1 MSADV
6 TDASL
11 SLLVP
16 GCNSAT
22 PLDRMAPIPKV
33 LLSSRDRPFMSL
45 NDDSRWVVEER
56 YLEIDSN
63 MYSFTFTVGVPTP
76 CLIITHAFIYKSR

>member
-33 LLSSRDRPFMSL
+33 LLSSGDRPFMLEMSPARVGREEL
-45 NDDSRWVVEER
+45 LQMSRV
-56 YLEIDSN
+56 
-63 MYSFTFTVGVPTP
+63 TVMEAEACYG
-76 CLIITHAFIYKSR
+76 HFIYISENFIAQSEII